1 MSQVTLT
8 LSLNE
13 AALVLSAL
21 RKVTAETDNFHLLE
35 SVADTLEAGVTAAET
50 NVPDDEPFDGFRTDA
65 EADADVFASAGWG
78 TDEDYGS
85 FSEDY

>member
-8 LSLNE
+8 LPLTE
-13 AALVLSAL
+13 ANIVLSAL
-21 RKVTAETDNFHLLE
+21 RHVSADFNMPQLE
-35 SVADTLEAGVTAAET
+35 AVIDTLQAEVTAAET

-65 EADADVFASAGWG
+65 EADADALASAGYG
-78 TDEDYGS
+78 TDEDYGC

>member
-1 MSQVTLT
+1 MSQVTLA

-13 AALVLSAL
+13 AALLLSAL

>member
-65 EADADVFASAGWG
+65 EADADVFTSAGRG
-78 TDEDYGS
+78 TDEDYGC